1 MIAKNDLISKK
12 VRPVLYSAVF
22 ACSVLAP
29 SGSLA
34 NDLPIPF
41 EVQQKQNQ
49 LRGVVLDES
58 GIPVI
63 GANVTVKGETG
74 VGTITDLDGNF
85 VINYSS
91 KSATLLVSY
100 VGYANKEIKVRANE
114 SVKIVLEEDSEM
126 LDEVQVIAYG
136 TQSKVSVTGSMSSI
150 RTEELLRIPSASL
163 TNALAGSMTGI
174 ASVQS
179 SGQPGSEDATLYV
192 RGSSTLGTDGSD
204 QPLVLVDGIERPFSQ
219 IDPNEVADITV
230 LKDASATAVFGVR
243 GANGVILVTTRRG
256 EKGKAKI
263 SISSNVSIQSP
274 IREVE
279 MCDSYHT
286 ALYYNEKLD
295 NDKSTGQRFDDFALQ
310 AFQTG
315 EYPMIYSD
323 TDWRDYFFNDTYL
336 QTQHNINISG
346 GTDRVRYFTSLGY
359 LYQDSYLKQ
368 FDSLDYDNT
377 FSYNRFNYRV
387 NLDIDVTK
395 STLLKVNMG
404 GRVGVTH
411 EPRVHDTG
419 IWRMV
424 NLAPPFS
431 GPGLSEDGYPL
442 IIGNGY
448 IPTTVQNPL
457 LSFYGLGYN
466 NKTKNDLNIDLSL
479 EQKLD
484 FITKGLKLHV
494 KGSYN
499 TYYTMTVTRSGQKKR
514 YYTYFEGDLTTPGM
528 DRSDPN
534 FNKNIVIQVPSAYQD
549 KPLSYSESFSRDRN
563 WYLEAGLNYDRTF
576 AKVHKVSGLL
586 LYNQNRVYYPKDSN
600 GKAMSYQYIPRSY
613 MGLVGRASYSYNSRY
628 LFDFNIGYNGSENF
642 APGKTRFGVFPSGSV
657 GWIISEENFMK
668 NQKFITFLKLRASY
682 GIVGNDRIGSDRFLY
697 MDGVWTVNGS
707 GYNFGTNTSTKEYAA
722 SEGQLGNPN
731 ITWETSAKQNYG
743 IDLKILDDRLTLNA
757 DYFRETRSNILI
769 TSETTPGI
777 LSMKFPKLNRGEVFN
792 QGYEIS
798 LKWMDRIK
806 GLNYWVQG
814 NVSFARN
821 KIVEMDEV
829 RHKNDFNYQTGRS
842 TGLTYGYKFERF
854 YSEEDFIDPDNGIL
868 IEGLPTPTF
877 GTPHPGDCKYIDLDG
892 DGDIDTDDQTYMGYS
907 TYRPEYTL
915 GLNAGFEWKGWN
927 FSMQWVGTTNVT
939 RNLQN
944 DYRYPYASGG
954 KRALMQYMAD
964 GRWTPETAE
973 TAIFPRFSDN
983 SRNLNYV
990 NSSLWLRDASYLRLK
1005 NIQLGYTFMGNPWL
1019 KKVGL
1024 STLNFYVSG
1033 YNLLTFDHIKFI
1045 DPESKLQGTTE
1056 NQYPIPMMVTLGM
1069 KLNF

>member
-29 SGSLA
+29 SGSFA

-58 GIPVI
+58 GVPVI

-91 KSATLLVSY
+91 KTATLLVSY
-100 VGYANKEIKVRANE
+100 VGYANKEIKVKANE

-136 TQSKVSVTGSMSSI
+136 TQSKVSVTGSMSSV
-150 RTEELLRIPSASL
+150 RTEELLRIPSASI

-174 ASVQS
+174 TSVQNI
-179 SGQPGSEDATLYV
+179 GQPGNEDATLYV
-192 RGSSTLGTDGSD
+192 RGSSTLSADGSD

-256 EKGKAKI
+256 DKGKAKI
-263 SISSNVSIQSP
+263 SVSSNVSIQSP
-274 IREVE
+274 TREVE
-279 MCDSYHT
+279 MCDAYHT

-295 NDKSTGQRFDDFALQ
+295 NDNSSGQRFSDFALK
-310 AFQTG
+310 AYQTG
-315 EYPMIYSD
+315 EYPLIFPD
-323 TDWRDYFFNDTYL
+323 TDWKELIFKDSYI
-336 QTQHNINISG
+336 QTQHNVNISG

-359 LYQDSYLKQ
+359 LFQDGMMKQ
-368 FDSLDYDNT
+368 FDTLDYDNT
-377 FSYNRFNYRV
+377 YSYNRFNYRV

-395 STLLKVNMG
+395 STLLKVNIG
-404 GRVGVTH
+404 GRVGITH
-411 EPRVHDTG
+411 EPVGHSNG
-419 IWRMV
+419 LWRMV
-424 NLAPPFS
+424 NWAPPYT
-431 GPGLSEDGYPL
+431 GAGLSEDGTPL
-442 IIGNGY
+442 IVGSGY
-448 IPTTVQNPL
+448 IPTNGVNAL
-457 LSFYGLGYN
+457 LGFYGLGYN

-484 FITKGLKLHV
+484 FITKGLKFHM

-499 TYYTMTVTRSGQKKR
+499 TYYTMTVKRSSNSKR
-514 YYTYFEGDLTTPGM
+514 YYTYFEGSLTNPGM
-528 DRSDPN
+528 DIADPN
-534 FNKNIVIQVPSAYQD
+534 FNRNVVYQINLED
-549 KPLSYSESFSRDRN
+549 KPLSYGESFSRDRN

-576 AKVHKVSGLL
+576 NKVHKVSGLL

-600 GKAMSYQYIPRSY
+600 GNAMDYQYIPRSY
-613 MGLVGRASYSYNSRY
+613 MGLVGRVSYSYNNRY
-628 LFDFNIGYNGSENF
+628 LFDFNVGYNGSENF
-642 APGKTRFGVFPSGSV
+642 APGKTRFGLFPSGSI

-697 MDGVWTVNGS
+697 MDGVWTVNGP
-707 GYNFGTNTSTKEYAA
+707 GYNFGTNSSTKENAA
-722 SEGQLGNPN
+722 TEGQLGNPE

-743 IDLKILDDRLTLNA
+743 IDLKILDDRLTLNV

-769 TSETTPGI
+769 TSNTTPGI
-777 LSMKFPKLNRGEVFN
+777 LAMQFPKLNRGEVFN
-792 QGYEIS
+792 HGYEIS

-806 GLNYWVQG
+806 DFNYWVQG

-821 KIVEMDEV
+821 KIIEMDEV
-829 RHKNDFNYQTGRS
+829 KHKNDFNYQTGRS
-842 TGLTYGYKFERF
+842 TGLTYGYRFDRF
-854 YSEEDFIDPDNGIL
+854 YTEDDFIDSDKGIL
-868 IEGLPTPTF
+868 KEELPEPTF
-877 GTPHPGDCKYIDLDG
+877 GTPHPGDCKYVDLDG
-892 DGDIDTDDQTYMGYS
+892 DGDIDSDDQTYMGYS
-907 TYRPEYTL
+907 TLRPEYVL
-915 GLNAGFEWKGWN
+915 GLNAGFDWKGWSL
-927 FSMQWVGTTNVT
+927 SMQWVGATNVT
-939 RNLQN
+939 RNITN
-944 DYRYPYASGG
+944 DYRYPYSANGQ
-954 KRALMQYMAD
+954 RALMQFQAE

-973 TAIFPRFSDN
+973 TAIYPRFSDV
-983 SRNLNYV
+983 SKNLNYGV
-990 NSSLWLRDASYLRLK
+990 NSSLWLRDASYIRLK
-1005 NIQLGYTFMGNPWL
+1005 NIQLGYTFFGNPWL

-1024 STLNFYVSG
+1024 SSLNFYISG
-1033 YNLLTFDHIKFI
+1033 YNLLTFDYVKFI
-1045 DPESKLQGTTE
+1045 DPEAKTYGGAD
-1056 NQYPIPMMVTLGM
+1056 NQYPIAKMVTLGM